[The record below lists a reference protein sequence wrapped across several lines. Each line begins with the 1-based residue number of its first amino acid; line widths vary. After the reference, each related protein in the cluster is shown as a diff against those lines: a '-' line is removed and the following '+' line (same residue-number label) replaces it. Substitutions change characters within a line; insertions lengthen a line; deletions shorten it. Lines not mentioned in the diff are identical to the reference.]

1 VSTQP
6 TICVADDAVA
16 DDALEDVAV
25 VGVIAEAED
34 VFVEPPPH
42 AAATAPRPKV
52 PSKPRA
58 RRRSMWSDMGQKLG
72 TVPEREVDNPLCGC
86 CEPGSRHDALVQI
99 VEVSPRDGLQA
110 EDIVLNTPTKVELIG
125 RAVAAGVRRIEVASF
140 VNPKRV
146 PQMADGEAV
155 VAALPHRDDV
165 TWIGLVL
172 NRRGVERAIA
182 TGLREVNGVVVCTD
196 TFGERNQGVT
206 AMGSVE
212 VFGEIATAACA
223 AGVRPTATISV
234 AFGCPYEGE
243 VPVARLADI
252 AKRCADAGATEI
264 AIADTIGV
272 ADPVAVTERIEAVRA
287 SAPDV
292 PLRAHFHNTRNTG
305 IANAYAAVQ
314 AGVDALDA
322 SLGGIGGCPFAP
334 NATGNIP
341 TEDLAFMLERMGID
355 TGLDLAALIDI
366 VPWIEERLGKRVPGL
381 LAKAGLFPR

>member
-1 VSTQP
+1 
-6 TICVADDAVA
+6 
-16 DDALEDVAV
+16 
-25 VGVIAEAED
+25 
-34 VFVEPPPH
+34 
-42 AAATAPRPKV
+42 
-52 PSKPRA
+52 
-58 RRRSMWSDMGQKLG
+58 M
-72 TVPEREVDNPLCGC
+72 
-86 CEPGSRHDALVQI
+86 QI

-110 EDIVLNTPTKVELIG
+110 EDVVLDTPTKVELIA

-140 VNPKRV
+140 VNPKLV

-212 VFGEIATAACA
+212 VFGEVASAAHA

-243 VPVARLADI
+243 VPVVRLADI
-252 AKRCADAGATEI
+252 AKRCADAGAAEI

-272 ADPVAVTERIEAVRA
+272 ADPVAVTDRIEAVRA
-287 SAPDV
+287 AVPDV

-314 AGVDALDA
+314 AGVDVLDA

-355 TGLDLAALIDI
+355 TGLDLAALIEI